1 MPASTVAG
9 YHRPPMSL
17 PSKPPA
23 AAAGPLSQGAFR
35 GETGPESTRPESTR
49 HCDTLCPR
57 CGSGDLAKVKG
68 CVVCLQC
75 HYKQDCNGW

>member
-1 MPASTVAG
+1 MST
-9 YHRPPMSL
+9 PT
-17 PSKPPA
+17 KPEAATA
-23 AAAGPLSQGAFR
+23 AAIPADRSAAP
-35 GETGPESTRPESTR
+35 R
-49 HCDTLCPR
+49 HCDAICPR

>member
-1 MPASTVAG
+1 MATVPEPQDNRA
-9 YHRPPMSL
+9 RQ
-17 PSKPPA
+17 PA
-23 AAAGPLSQGAFR
+23 A
-35 GETGPESTRPESTR
+35 RPVPR
-49 HCDTLCPR
+49 QCDALCPR

>member
-1 MPASTVAG
+1 MTTSSKSPFPSPSAAPAMPAPVPATP
-9 YHRPPMSL
+9 RPPL
-17 PSKPPA
+17 
-23 AAAGPLSQGAFR
+23 AAAG
-35 GETGPESTRPESTR
+35 GPEPGRQ
-49 HCDTLCPR
+49 CDAICPR

>member
-1 MPASTVAG
+1 MST
-9 YHRPPMSL
+9 S
-17 PSKPPA
+17 SKPPVPQAVTPAEPA
-23 AAAGPLSQGAFR
+23 APRQ
-35 GETGPESTRPESTR
+35 
-49 HCDTLCPR
+49 CDAICPR

>member
-1 MPASTVAG
+1 MPPVPGDRARTPGHPQAKTADFPQEAG
-9 YHRPPMSL
+9 
-17 PSKPPA
+17 
-23 AAAGPLSQGAFR
+23 
-35 GETGPESTRPESTR
+35 R
-49 HCDTLCPR
+49 HCDALGPR